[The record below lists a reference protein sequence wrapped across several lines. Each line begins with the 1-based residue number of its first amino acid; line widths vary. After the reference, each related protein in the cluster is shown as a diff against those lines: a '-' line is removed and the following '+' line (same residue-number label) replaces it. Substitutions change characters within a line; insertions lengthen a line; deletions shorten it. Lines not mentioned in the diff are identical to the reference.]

1 MKTVE
6 QPSNPAT
13 QQPLNRRAGHR
24 PPWLKIRVPG
34 DLDQLPVSRLMHD
47 LALNTVCQEARCPN
61 IFECWQAGTATFMVL
76 GEICTRRC
84 TFCAVG
90 KGLPGAADDD
100 EPRRVAEAVEKMGVR
115 HAVITMV
122 NRDDMPDGGAEHVAK
137 TVAAVRARTGAAV
150 EVLISDLEGNRDALR
165 VVVAAQPE
173 VLAHNIE
180 TVPRLYPAV
189 RPVAKYRRSLDVL
202 RWAAEDA
209 SVILSEAKDL
219 PQRDEDP
226 SPSSRLRMTG
236 MLVKSSLML
245 GLGETEDEILAV
257 AGDLREAGVQIF
269 TMGQY
274 LAPTGNHHPVRRYY
288 TPEEFAELGHAARAL
303 GFKHVESA
311 PLVRSSYMAHRA
323 IESAPDAARDVR

>member
-1 MKTVE
+1 MKTAE

-13 QQPLNRRAGHR
+13 QQPINRRAGHR

-34 DLDQLPVSRLMHD
+34 DLDQLPVARLMHD

-61 IFECWQAGTATFMVL
+61 IFECWNAGTATFMIL

-90 KGLPGAADDD
+90 KGKPLPADPD
-100 EPRRVAEAVEKMGVR
+100 EPRRVAEAVAKMGVR

-137 TVAAVRARTGAAV
+137 TVAAVRAQTGAAI

-165 VVVAAQPE
+165 TVVASQPE

-202 RWAAEDA
+202 RWAAEDN
-209 SVILSEAKDL
+209 
-219 PQRDEDP
+219 
-226 SPSSRLRMTG
+226 
-236 MLVKSSLML
+236 MLTKSSLML
-245 GLGETEDEILAV
+245 GLGETEEEILAV
-257 AGDLREAGVQIF
+257 ARDLRDAGVEIF

-288 TPEEFAELGHAARAL
+288 TPEEFAALGDAARAL
-303 GFKHVESA
+303 GFHHVESA